1 MGAILVTIVIFL
13 IVGATLALA
22 PTHLAS
28 AATYTDSQRA
38 QLSVEAGLAYAR
50 AKLREDLTWRASPD
64 SGPHETVRLPD
75 ESLVVV
81 EDHGNVI
88 GLIQFEPGQFGQ
100 FRIRFNYQDGA
111 GERDGMDNPE
121 RTNFVDHEFISAN
134 NLSGS
139 TPIALIRDRRY
150 QRYLNYQGMQMQQL
164 DELTESDESVSPFQ
178 VYLAIEGRSGPGFRE
193 LSLDA
198 PNAKPNGLRLV
209 ERMAEVRL
217 EANFSETLDAAA
229 MAAGDINATLYPER
243 PGIERKHSPQLYI
256 SSNKRG
262 TAGTPPRIRSK
273 GEVTAVRSDRADEVS
288 LNSPGGFANT
298 ATGTLGAGT
307 VSSPT
312 MQVQTEDPGAD
323 FYSLEWDEIH
333 HATSDQTSADAVNL
347 DAGTYVVWENS
358 NGKPELHY
366 YDMGMEDYT
375 EHMKQNPGD
384 PGEVLSRD
392 LKEVRNNYSQLG
404 GNQIRLHDNT
414 DAETGNLSAQLLV
427 STDVHVSA
435 TDETNEFNYIPQR
448 GFMDGPPPGGV
459 LPHPNEV
466 DPNASYLNTNISFQF
481 VNNEGRR
488 KTTFTSDGDITLNS
502 RVYGDGGAIT
512 STSDINIVG
521 VGQLDA
527 LGAENKGEGISL
539 YSKGDITINTYKPNP
554 SGETGKY
561 NDIRF
566 NGVLYAWG
574 DINFEMAPPPEE
586 TVPESFFTNYGQLL
600 VKGAIV
606 AYGGNPGD
614 STASSPGSGSGGIGA
629 GRGNINITAQYAN
642 LAYDP
647 KYILSLDKLV
657 SPSKMQVMSW
667 TYVPEPE

>member
-38 QLSVEAGLAYAR
+38 QLSVEAGLSYAR
-50 AKLREDLTWRASPD
+50 AKLKEDLTWRASPD

-75 ESLVVV
+75 ESLVIV

-88 GLIQFEPGQFGQ
+88 GLVRFEPGQFGQ
-100 FRIRFNYQDGA
+100 FRIRFNYQDGSGA
-111 GERDGMDNPE
+111 RDGMDNPE
-121 RTNFVDHEFISAN
+121 RSNFVDHEFISAN

-139 TPIALIRDRRY
+139 TPISLIRDGRY
-150 QRYLNYQGMQMQQL
+150 QRYLNYQQQME
-164 DELTESDESVSPFQ
+164 ELLESDESVAPFQ
-178 VYLAIEGRSGPGFRE
+178 VYLAIEGRSGPGLRE
-193 LSLDA
+193 FTLDA

-229 MAAGDINATLYPER
+229 MAAGDIRATLYSGEDSDPSE
-243 PGIERKHSPQLYI
+243 LLV

-273 GEVTAVRSDRADEVS
+273 GEITAVHADGGSEVS

-298 ATGTLGAGT
+298 GTGTLGAGT
-307 VSSPT
+307 VASPT
-312 MQVQTEDPGAD
+312 LQVQNEDPGAD
-323 FYSLEWDEIH
+323 FYSLEWDDIH
-333 HATSDQTSADAVNL
+333 HATSDPNSTDTVNL
-347 DAGTYVVWENS
+347 DAGTYVVWEKPT
-358 NGKPELHY
+358 GKPELHY
-366 YDMGMEDYT
+366 YDMGMEEYT
-375 EHMKQNPGD
+375 EHMRLNPGD
-384 PGEVLSRD
+384 PGQVLSTD
-392 LKEVRNNYSQLG
+392 LKEVRNNYAQLG
-404 GNQIRLHDNT
+404 GNQIRLRDNT
-414 DAETGNLSAQLLV
+414 DAETGNLYAQLLV
-427 STDVHVSA
+427 TTDVHVSA
-435 TDETNEFNYIPQR
+435 TSQTGEFNYIPQR
-448 GFMDGPPPGGV
+448 GFMDGPPPDGV

-466 DPNASYLNTNISFQF
+466 DPDATYLNTNISFQF
-481 VNNEGRR
+481 ANNEGRR
-488 KTTFTSDGDITLNS
+488 KTTFTSDGEITLNS

-512 STSDINIVG
+512 STSDIKIVG
-521 VGQLDA
+521 VGKLDA
-527 LGAENKGEGISL
+527 LGAENNGEGISL
-539 YSKGDITINTYKPNP
+539 YSQGDITINTYKPNP
-554 SGETGKY
+554 NGETGRY
-561 NDIRF
+561 NDIRL

-574 DINFEMAPPPEE
+574 DINFELAPPPEE
-586 TVPESFFTNYGQLL
+586 TVPESFYTTYGQLL

-614 STASSPGSGSGGIGA
+614 STAGTPGSGTGGVGL
-629 GRGNINITAQYAN
+629 GRGNINIAARYAN

-657 SPSKMQVMSW
+657 SPSQMQVMSW